1 MRRFRSHLLQLA
13 LGALLLHVLWVIGY
27 LALRSEVLPAPWQV
41 YRHMLQ
47 MDWTALAEHSLQ
59 SLARI
64 AWGIVLASVLGWL
77 LALGMVSLPRFGRSL
92 STFIYFSYPIPKLAL
107 LPVVMLLAGLG
118 EVTKVIMIVL
128 IILFQ
133 LAVTMRDALLQI
145 PAEHFALLQS
155 LGASWSA
162 RLRHILLPA
171 VLPAFLSALRIA
183 LGTAIS
189 VLFVTETYGTTL
201 GLGYYITDAWMRI
214 DYLDM
219 YAGIALLS
227 VIGLSIFVLID
238 LLEALLCPWTQRS
251 SEQPL

>member
-27 LALRSEVLPAPWQV
+27 LALPSEVLPAPWQV
-41 YRHMLQ
+41 SRHMLQ
-47 MDWTALAEHSLQ
+47 MDWTALAEHSRQ

-64 AWGIVLASVLGWL
+64 AWGIALASLLGWL

-133 LAVTMRDALLQI
+133 LAVTMRDALLQV

-183 LGTAIS
+183 LGT
-189 VLFVTETYGTTL
+189 L
-201 GLGYYITDAWMRI
+201 RH
-214 DYLDM
+214 
-219 YAGIALLS
+219 
-227 VIGLSIFVLID
+227 
-238 LLEALLCPWTQRS
+238 
-251 SEQPL
+251 

>member
-64 AWGIVLASVLGWL
+64 AWGIALASVLGWL

-118 EVTKVIMIVL
+118 EATKVIMIVL

-145 PAEHFALLQS
+145 PAEHFSLLQS

-171 VLPAFLSALRIA
+171 VRIA

-219 YAGIALLS
+219 YAGITLLS

-238 LLEALLCPWTQRS
+238 LLEALLCPWTQRA